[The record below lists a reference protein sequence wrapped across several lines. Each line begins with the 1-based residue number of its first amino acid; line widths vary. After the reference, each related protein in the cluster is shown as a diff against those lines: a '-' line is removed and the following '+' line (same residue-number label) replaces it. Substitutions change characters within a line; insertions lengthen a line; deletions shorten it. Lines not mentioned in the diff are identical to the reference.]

1 MSTTEAERE
10 ARAEFAEVMRLAN
23 ALDASL
29 CGHEI
34 AVVLAAL
41 GETMARC
48 LAALSI
54 EAAADQRQAFAELV
68 DKLEPIARKRRR
80 EGMT

>member
-48 LAALSI
+48 LAA
-54 EAAADQRQAFAELV
+54 ADQRQAFAELV